1 MVLQSVRALLF
12 GLSLYICIHLVGLAP
27 VFAQPPSNPDQ
38 NAAPTHRLRVAPG
51 WTMYRGQ
58 NGLILFHPAGWQ
70 VQERGSGGFL
80 SYRPGP
86 GGNATAVVLA
96 QPIEKI
102 EGQAQGVVQ
111 GVGQIFP
118 ELFPEARVSRTRR
131 ISGNPEVAIAGID
144 YAVGGLTFK
153 GAIMCFKSAD
163 HGVLYVMASNPAS
176 WGQDAPVMETILKG
190 FFYSTDEPADAA
202 SLPAMA
208 PWRDPREGAFTCPVP
223 QGWNIE
229 GGLQR
234 FSAIDFRPEVL
245 VTRPDGKVLVRLGD
259 ASIPPLSLPGPMML
273 STGFPEGSWYS
284 PDGATRRLVLRYLP
298 GARFLKDYYLPQRVA
313 ELSHVRI
320 KEMPEISQH
329 EQAKGA
335 RMGIASSVDTA
346 EIHFDAQTEN
356 GFRKGYGFI
365 QTVCMPIPGSQ
376 GEGLW
381 FVSRIFGYLAD
392 PLLEPLA
399 GALLNRMVAG
409 YRTDPAWEAM
419 QQRTAATVSKI
430 WSDTHRDISDM
441 IHSTFQER
449 AKSQDRM
456 HERRTRA
463 LRGEVLVED
472 PNTHQR
478 YTVPSGSN
486 YYWRIGGSEDFIG
499 TRTSDPAQ
507 LPNHWVHQM
516 RIVD

>member
-1 MVLQSVRALLF
+1 MAVLSARTALI
-12 GLSLYICIHLVGLAP
+12 GLTLLSIVGLVDLEP
-27 VFAQPPSNPDQ
+27 VFAQTPPPPSQNPT
-38 NAAPTHRLRVAPG
+38 PSSRVRVAPG

-70 VQERGSGGFL
+70 VRDRGAGGFL

-86 GGNATAVVLA
+86 GGSVTALVFA
-96 QPIEKI
+96 QPIERI
-102 EGQAQGVVQ
+102 EGQALGVVQ
-111 GVGQIFP
+111 EVGRIFP
-118 ELFPEARVSRTRR
+118 ELFPGVQVSRARLLSQR
-131 ISGNPEVAIAGID
+131 PEVAMARID
-144 YAVGGLTFK
+144 YTAGGSIFK
-153 GAIMCFKSAD
+153 GTGMCFKSAD
-163 HGVLYVMASNPAS
+163 RGVLYVMVSSPAT
-176 WGQDAPVMETILKG
+176 WVQDASVMETILKS
-190 FFYSTDEPADAA
+190 FFYSADGPADAA
-202 SLPAMA
+202 QLPAMM

-245 VTRPDGKVLVRLGD
+245 VTRPDGNVLVRLGD
-259 ASIPPLSLPGPMML
+259 AAIPPLSLPGPMML
-273 STGFPEGSWYS
+273 STGFSEGSWYS
-284 PDGATRRLVLRYLP
+284 PDGVTRRLVLRYLP
-298 GARFLKDYYLPQRVA
+298 GARFLTDYYLPQRVA
-313 ELSHVRI
+313 GLSNVRI
-320 KEMPEISQH
+320 KQMPEISQH

-346 EIHFDAQTEN
+346 EIHFDAQTKN

-392 PLLEPLA
+392 PPLEPLA
-399 GALLNRMVAG
+399 GAVLNRMVAG
-409 YRTDPAWEAM
+409 YQTDAAWEAM
-419 QQRTAATVSKI
+419 QLRTAAKVSKI
-430 WSDTHRDISDM
+430 WSDTQREIGDM

-449 AKSQDRM
+449 ARSQDRM
-456 HERRTRA
+456 HERWTRA
-463 LRGEVLVED
+463 FRGEVLVED
-472 PNTHQR
+472 PNTNQR

-499 TRTSDPAQ
+499 TQTSDPVQ